1 MRRNNSYF
9 EKHFTF
15 ALEIYLLMSAKKI
28 IAIMA
33 GGNSSEEEISL
44 RGARQIATWLNPI
57 SYHSYTIIVKGKSWT
72 LKHPELGDI
81 PVSKDNFSVTIDG
94 KAISF
99 DCALI
104 AIHGTPGENGLLQAY
119 FELMGIPY
127 TTGGVMNSS
136 VTFDKEATKF
146 PLHDLNIKLAKGL
159 RISNEQV
166 VNSSEIVKNLGL
178 PLFVKPNES
187 GSSFGVSKVKSE
199 VEILPA
205 LHKAFAEDSIALI
218 EEFIPGRE
226 LTCGLMKVKGKSIVF
241 PVTEIVPKTEFF
253 DYDAKYKNLSDEI
266 TPAPISEELSDYI
279 QDISSEIYDRLK
291 CRGIVRMDYIFNEK
305 RGLYFLEV
313 NTVPG
318 MSEASIVPQQVATM
332 GLTMGEIFAMVI
344 DDAIE
349 RHEAK

>member
-1 MRRNNSYF
+1 
-9 EKHFTF
+9 
-15 ALEIYLLMSAKKI
+15 
-28 IAIMA
+28 MA

-44 RGARQIATWLNPI
+44 RGARQIATWLNPNN
-57 SYHSYTIIVKGKSWT
+57 YQSYTIIVKGKSWT
-72 LKHPELGDI
+72 LKHPEFGDI
-81 PVSKDNFSVTIDG
+81 PVSKDTFSATVNG
-94 KAISF
+94 KAINF

-119 FELMGIPY
+119 FELMDIPY
-127 TTGGVMNSS
+127 TTGGVMSS
-136 VTFDKEATKF
+136 AVTFDKEAAKF

-159 RISNEQV
+159 RVSKGQI
-166 VNSSEIVKNLGL
+166 VNTSDIVKTLSL

-187 GSSFGVSKVKSE
+187 GSSFGVSKVKTE
-199 VEILPA
+199 DEIMPA
-205 LHKAFAEDSIALI
+205 LQKAFAEDSVVLI

-226 LTCGLMKVKGKSIVF
+226 LTCGLVKVKGKSIVF
-241 PVTEIVPKTEFF
+241 PVTEIVSKTEFF

-266 TPAPISEELSDYI
+266 TPAPIPEELSDYI

-291 CRGIVRMDYIFNEK
+291 CHGIVRMDYIFNEK
-305 RGLYFLEV
+305 KGLHFLEV

-332 GLTMGEIFAMVI
+332 GLTMGEIFSLVI

-349 RHEAK
+349 RHKAL

>member
-1 MRRNNSYF
+1 
-9 EKHFTF
+9 
-15 ALEIYLLMSAKKI
+15 MSAKKTV
-28 IAIMA
+28 AIMA
-33 GGNSSEEEISL
+33 GGNSSEEDISL
-44 RGARQIATWLNPI
+44 RGARQIANWLNPNKYQ
-57 SYHSYTIIVKGKSWT
+57 SFTIIVKGKNWT
-72 LKHPELGDI
+72 LKHPELGDF
-81 PVSKDNFSVTIDG
+81 PVSKDNFSATIEG
-94 KAISF
+94 KTITF

-119 FELMGIPY
+119 FELMDIPY
-127 TTGGVMNSS
+127 TTGGVMNSA

-159 RISNEQV
+159 RVSKGQV
-166 VNSSEIVKNLGL
+166 VNPLDIVKNLSL
-178 PLFVKPNES
+178 PLFIKPNES

-199 VEILPA
+199 DEIIPA
-205 LHKAFAEDSIALI
+205 LQKAFTEDSVALI

-241 PVTEIVPKTEFF
+241 PVTEIVSKTEFF

-305 RGLYFLEV
+305 KGLHFLEV

-318 MSEASIVPQQVATM
+318 MSEASIVPQQVAAM
-332 GLTMGEIFAMVI
+332 GLTMGEIFSLVI

-349 RHEAK
+349 RQQAK